1 MLLPDQ
7 TYDDPGGGHE
17 APSVGADLHQHKVH
31 QWLRESV
38 FERRPD
44 SADAGQCEASE
55 DACCVAKRVL
65 RTLQTYDRFLNAN
78 GIKPD
83 FFCRY
88 REKLALQKLLLRKH
102 AAACSHHDEQRPAGE
117 WRTFFVVSTLGRIL
131 FGLLENRRFGG
142 VRHACF
148 LPLCRAAHTAAANRF
163 LRNTF
168 CPSR

>member
-31 QWLRESV
+31 RWLRESV
-38 FERRPD
+38 FERSDDDDFAGGHPAD
-44 SADAGQCEASE
+44 LQQPASAAKDE

-65 RTLQTYDRFLNAN
+65 RTLQTYDRFLQAN

-102 AAACSHHDEQRPAGE
+102 AAACSHHDPQRPPAGE
-117 WRTFFVVSTLGRIL
+117 FIFSFFTSDALIRLL
-131 FGLLENRRFGG
+131 F
-142 VRHACF
+142 
-148 LPLCRAAHTAAANRF
+148 
-163 LRNTF
+163 
-168 CPSR
+168 

>member
-31 QWLRESV
+31 RWLRESV
-38 FERRPD
+38 FERSDDDGGGHP
-44 SADAGQCEASE
+44 ADQEDEAAGGGGGGVPPKDE

-65 RTLQTYDRFLNAN
+65 RTLQTYDRFLQAN

-102 AAACSHHDEQRPAGE
+102 AAACSHHDPQRPPAGE
-117 WRTFFVVSTLGRIL
+117 SRNLFLFFILLRFFLSVFVVLAVSL
-131 FGLLENRRFGG
+131 
-142 VRHACF
+142 
-148 LPLCRAAHTAAANRF
+148 
-163 LRNTF
+163 
-168 CPSR
+168 